1 MIAFVVNYFFLFV
14 TSAIY
19 FPYLQLFLKARGFS
33 ASQVGVLLACSQIA
47 GILGPLLIARLADKT
62 GKFRLITLF
71 SIGASVGTWALLEFV
86 APSRLW
92 GFAPFMLL
100 LGIGLNSLIPLLDG
114 LASKQ
119 LTDPARQYG
128 RLRAIGSIGF
138 IVSSFVLQ
146 FAGLIDGTSSL
157 SIFRCFVAAGV
168 IYAVAVA
175 FLPQAAAHRVA
186 RERAKGAG
194 LNGSFWIG
202 IVVIFLAWLSLV
214 SYQSFFSLFAQAEL
228 GVASVSWLFAV
239 AGLSEIPWIFFS
251 GPLVRRFGLWGIFL
265 FCLAV
270 TVGRLV
276 MYALLHGVAAIV
288 VAQLLH
294 GISFGLLHAG
304 AIQFVNRKVPHAR
317 LGLGIA
323 LYLSLG
329 VGLANFTGS
338 LIGGFVIEWLG
349 FRSMYLIYTIP
360 ALVGIVILFVA
371 RGSFDGRGWKAASSA
386 AGSA

>member
-1 MIAFVVNYFFLFV
+1 MIAFVLNYFFLFV
-14 TSAIY
+14 TSAVY

-62 GKFRLITLF
+62 GRFRLITLF
-71 SIGASVGTWALLEFV
+71 SLAASVATWALLEFV

-119 LTDPARQYG
+119 LSDPARQYG
-128 RLRAIGSIGF
+128 RLRVIGSIGF
-138 IVSSFVLQ
+138 IVSSFVLE
-146 FAGLIDGTSSL
+146 FSGLIDGRSSL
-157 SIFRCFVAAGV
+157 SIFRCFAGAGV
-168 IYAVAVA
+168 IYAVTVA
-175 FLPQAAAHRVA
+175 FLPRAAAHPVG
-186 RERAKGAG
+186 RERADGQK

-202 IVVIFLAWLSLV
+202 IGVIFLAWLSLV

-228 GVASVSWLFAV
+228 GVASVSWLFAI

-251 GPLVRRFGLWGIFL
+251 GPLVRRFGLWSIFL

-276 MYALLHGVAAIV
+276 MYSLVHGVAAIV

-349 FRSMYLIYTIP
+349 FRSMYLIYTVP
-360 ALVGIVILFVA
+360 AVVGIVILFVA
-371 RGSFDGRGWKAASSA
+371 RGSFDGKGWKAAPSA
-386 AGSA
+386 AGAA

>member
-1 MIAFVVNYFFLFV
+1 MIAFVLNYFFLFA
-14 TSAIY
+14 TSAVT

-33 ASQVGVLLACSQIA
+33 ASQVGVLQACSQIA
-47 GILGPLLIARLADKT
+47 GILGPLLIARMADKT
-62 GKFRLITLF
+62 GRFRLITLF
-71 SIGASVGTWALLEFV
+71 SVSASIATWALLQFV
-86 APSRLW
+86 APPRLW

-100 LGIGLNSLIPLLDG
+100 LGICLNSLIPLLDG

-119 LTDPARQYG
+119 LADPARQYG
-128 RLRAIGSIGF
+128 RLRVIGSIGF
-138 IVSSFVLQ
+138 IVASFVLELG
-146 FAGLIDGTSSL
+146 GLIDGRSSL
-157 SIFRCFVAAGV
+157 SIFRAFAGAGV
-168 IYAVAVA
+168 IYVVMVA
-175 FLPQAAAHRVA
+175 FLPRAAARRVE
-186 RERAKGAG
+186 RERADGQS

-228 GVASVSWLFAV
+228 GVASVSWLFAI

-251 GPLVRRFGLWGIFL
+251 GHLVRRFGLWSIFL

-276 MYALLHGVAAIV
+276 MYAFLHDTAAIV

-294 GISFGLLHAG
+294 GVSFGLLHGA

-338 LIGGFVIEWLG
+338 LVGGFLIEWLG
-349 FRSMYLIYTIP
+349 FRAMYLIYTVP
-360 ALVGIVILFVA
+360 AVIGIVILLAA
-371 RGSFDGRGWKAASSA
+371 RRSFDGKAWRAAPSA
-386 AGSA
+386 AGAA